1 MTMTVLCS
9 ATGAPGVTTTALAL
23 AWVWPWVR
31 PDRRVL
37 VVDADAAGSGILPG
51 YLHVGTAPGGGVLA
65 LAAER
70 TALSAETVFEH
81 SIALDPG
88 DQRVLLTGV
97 TDPGQARTARA
108 VWTGLGEVAAE
119 LDSVGVD
126 VVVDVGRLG
135 HRYEPSAL
143 LEHAQVVALVLRSTL
158 PSVAGAAGALRRLRE
173 MRGPGSSTTAV
184 LIGDGQPYTAREI
197 ARELSVEPLHLVA
210 TDRWAAEALSPGTP
224 SGWRFERSPLLRSA
238 RGLVGSLTAEIDALT
253 PAARP

>member
-51 YLHVGTAPGGGVLA
+51 YLNVGTAPGGGVLA

-70 TALSAETVFEH
+70 TALSAEAVFEH

-97 TDPGQARTARA
+97 TDPGQARTARS
-108 VWTGLGEVAAE
+108 VWTGLGEVASRAGQRRRRCRGRCRPARPPVRAE
-119 LDSVGVD
+119 RPPGARTGRRSRAALDPA
-126 VVVDVGRLG
+126 VGR
-135 HRYEPSAL
+135 R
-143 LEHAQVVALVLRSTL
+143 RS
-158 PSVAGAAGALRRLRE
+158 
-173 MRGPGSSTTAV
+173 
-184 LIGDGQPYTAREI
+184 
-197 ARELSVEPLHLVA
+197 
-210 TDRWAAEALSPGTP
+210 
-224 SGWRFERSPLLRSA
+224 RSA
-238 RGLVGSLTAEIDALT
+238 PE
-253 PAARP
+253 AARDAWARLFDDGGAGR